1 MANPATKT
9 GLFSPIDTREAALKT
24 VRDASFGFLFL
35 AGLQAVIGMAI
46 APALLVDAMV
56 IGSLALFLMKSNSRA
71 AAVLLLIV
79 SMLEA
84 LVTVLNKLKVTHSGG
99 TNIVLGILMVI
110 VAVRAVES
118 TFKLNGT
125 AFAPRSGAAASGTRR
140 VVTGR

>member
-1 MANPATKT
+1 MANPAAKT

-24 VRDASFGFLFL
+24 VRDASLGFLFL
-35 AGLQAVIGMAI
+35 AGLQAVIGIAI

-71 AAVLLLIV
+71 AAMLLLIV
-79 SMLEA
+79 SVLEA

-99 TNIVLGILMVI
+99 TNIFLGILMVI

-118 TFKLNGT
+118 TFKLNHST
-125 AFAPRSGAAASGTRR
+125 FAPRSGAAPSATRR
-140 VVTGR
+140 VITGR